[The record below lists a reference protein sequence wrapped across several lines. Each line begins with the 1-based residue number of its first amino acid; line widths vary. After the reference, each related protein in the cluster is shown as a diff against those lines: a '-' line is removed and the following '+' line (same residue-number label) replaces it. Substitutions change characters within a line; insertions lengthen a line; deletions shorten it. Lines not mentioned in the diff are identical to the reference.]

1 MDTCLAVLVLC
12 LECEAHVE
20 AYTGRKERALRNI
33 SPEGRCLTCGST
45 SVMNV
50 PSPEFKWQKKARI
63 RRSLRIA

>member
-20 AYTGRKERALRNI
+20 AYTGKTGRAIRNI
-33 SPEGRCLTCGST
+33 SPEGRCVTCGST
-45 SVMNV
+45 SVMNI
-50 PSPEFKWQKKARI
+50 SHEWKWQKKERV